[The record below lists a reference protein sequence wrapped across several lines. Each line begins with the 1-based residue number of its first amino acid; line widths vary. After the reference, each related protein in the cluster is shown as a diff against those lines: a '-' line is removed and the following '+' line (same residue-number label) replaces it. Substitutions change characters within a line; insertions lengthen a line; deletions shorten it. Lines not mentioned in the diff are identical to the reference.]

1 MNHLKYI
8 ASCVSLACLPLA
20 GLYANPDG
28 GVVVN
33 GSASF
38 SQQGNTLNITNT
50 PGTIINWQQF
60 SIQSGETTRFIQ
72 QSTDSAV
79 LNRVVGQDP
88 SQILGQLQ
96 SNGRVFL
103 INPNG
108 ILFGQGSVID
118 VNGLVASTLKMSDA
132 DFLSKNL
139 NFSGDGSDGTISNQ
153 GTITTA
159 EGGFVYLI
167 APDIENSGVITSPK
181 GEVLLA
187 AGHSVQLVNSANPDI
202 RVKLTA
208 PDGQALNVGEIITKG
223 GKTSI
228 YAGLINQQG
237 TVNADS
243 AVADENGNIFFK
255 ASKHTTLS
263 SNSITTANGT
273 SGGRITIKTTEGLTE
288 VSGEVSATGSDG
300 DGGEIQILGN
310 QVGIIEN
317 AKIDASGLK
326 SGGTVLIGG
335 SNKGANPDIQNATAT
350 YVGRNTNVRADA
362 GNNGDGGTVI
372 VWSDET
378 TRAYGT
384 IRAQGGKI
392 SGNGGY
398 VETSGGYLDVSGL
411 NLDVSATNGNGGTW
425 LLDPY
430 NITISATT
438 TVNTTAGP
446 TYTPTATGSNILNSD
461 INTQLNAGTAVIVD
475 TTGVGG
481 ENGDITVNAA
491 ISKTSGAATSLTL
504 KAHNN
509 IITNSSISSS
519 TGALDITLLADQDS
533 NNTGSVTL
541 NNTLNS
547 LNGNITITSAGDVT
561 LNSGTNTINAGT
573 GTAILTSNLGAIIG
587 DPMGAPTDITANTV
601 QLNAAN
607 GINANGGAAQFT
619 TKATSLAFNN
629 SGTGLV
635 RIHNSV
641 AGAATVSG
649 SNNSGDIII
658 QNSDSTNT
666 LTVGNITASNGLIS
680 LNSDIIDITGNVN
693 AGSNTVYLKNFV
705 NNAAISVGGSAL
717 FDISSTELAN
727 ISAGNIQIG
736 KDTFGNYAG
745 AATIASSSAVNM
757 GGKNVWITAQNGIS
771 FSANNITNSGGQL
784 YADNIT
790 SGNITTGSGVITAD
804 NVQFRSIGNI
814 NIGSGGITSTA
825 AGNIYLLAADV
836 NISGSVN
843 AGTNN
848 VFLAPYLSG
857 TAMSIGGSQT
867 FDLTT
872 TDLTNITSNSITI
885 GENLSSAVYASTI
898 DVASSAAV
906 NIGAKTL
913 KVHSNGNIT
922 FGANNFTATGGDIN
936 FKSDAGTITTGSGLV
951 SSDILVLE
959 APGLISVGTGGLT
972 TTNYSGLNGGNVYIS
987 GTVTSPIFYLSI
999 FTPGSTIGIGSGQAY
1014 NIAQADI
1021 DFINATTTYIG
1032 NNPYVNN
1039 TGFVDMG
1046 SAASIDFANRTVVI
1060 KSDNGMVLGA
1070 NPFKATGGNLTFTSV
1085 NSGFDITTGTGNVAA
1100 NTLSFNSGRDIIVG
1114 SGGLNALG
1122 AISLNAANSITQN
1135 GNLTSNG
1142 SGVSS
1147 LTATSGNIV
1156 MAAATTTTSGS
1167 ANLNYSAGGY
1177 MTLNLLDS
1185 GTANTT
1191 LNAGTNIIDQN
1202 GAGVNNIKAN
1212 NLTVSSGG
1220 NADLDY
1226 QITGTLNASGVVGV
1240 PNLRTYP
1247 ATGGTSTTE
1256 PLVITLATVTNTTNS
1271 IITDTTITSTTET
1284 TAPLSDTTTTG
1295 NTDDPTS
1302 TTSDEDQVDPSA
1314 ADSTKDKTKTKV
1326 VDAKKLP
1333 ICK

>member
-1 MNHLKYI
+1 MNRLTII
-8 ASCVSLACLPLA
+8 ASCVSLACLPVTA
-20 GLYANPDG
+20 IYANPEA

-33 GSASF
+33 GSARF
-38 SQQGNTLNITNT
+38 SQQGSTLNITNT
-50 PGTIINWQQF
+50 PGTIINWQKF

-72 QSTDSAV
+72 QSVDSAV

-96 SNGRVFL
+96 SNGQVFL

-118 VNGLVASTLKMSDA
+118 VNGLVASTLKMSNA
-132 DFLSKNL
+132 DFLEKNL
-139 NFSGDGSDGTISNQ
+139 NFSGDGSNTAINNQ

-167 APDIENSGVITSPK
+167 ASDIANSGLITSPK
-181 GEVLLA
+181 GEVILA
-187 AGHSVQLVNSANPDI
+187 AGHSVQLVNSNNPDI
-202 RVKLTA
+202 RVTLAA
-208 PDGQALNVGEIITKG
+208 PQGEALNVGEIITHG

-228 YAGLINQQG
+228 YAGLIHQQG

-243 AVADENGNIFFK
+243 AVVDENGKIFFK
-255 ASKHTTLS
+255 ASKQTTLS
-263 SNSITTANGT
+263 ANSVTTANGIN
-273 SGGRITIKTTEGLTE
+273 GGSVTIKTTEGLSE
-288 VSGEVSATGSDG
+288 VSGTVSANGANGQGG
-300 DGGEIQILGN
+300 DIQILGN
-310 QVGIIEN
+310 QVGIIDH
-317 AKIDASGLK
+317 AAIVASGLK
-326 SGGTVLIGG
+326 GGGSVLIGG
-335 SNKGANPDIQNATAT
+335 DNKGNNPEVQNATAT
-350 YVGRNTNVRADA
+350 FVGVNTQVHADA
-362 GNNGDGGTVI
+362 ASEGDGGTVI
-372 VWSDET
+372 VWSDDA
-378 TRAYGT
+378 TRVYGT
-384 IRAQGGKI
+384 VTAKGGNTT
-392 SGNGGY
+392 GNGGY
-398 VETSGGYLDVSGL
+398 VETSGGYLGVTGL
-411 NLDVSATNGNGGTW
+411 KLDVSATNGNGGTW

-430 NITISATT
+430 NITISGTT
-438 TVNTTAGP
+438 TVNSTAGP
-446 TYTPTATGSNILNSD
+446 TYTPTATGSNILNTD
-461 INTQLNAGTAVIVD
+461 INAQLNAGTAVVVD
-475 TTGVGG
+475 TTGAGA
-481 ENGDITVNAA
+481 ENGDITVSAA

-509 IITNSSISSS
+509 IITNASISSS
-519 TGALDITLLADQDS
+519 SGALDIALTADQDS
-533 NNTGSVTL
+533 NNTGAVTL

-547 LNGNITITSAGDVT
+547 LNGNITIASAGDVT

-573 GTAILTSNLGAIIG
+573 GTATLTSNLGVISG
-587 DPMGAPTDITANTV
+587 DPAGGPTDVTATTV

-607 GINANGGAAQFT
+607 GIYANGGSAQFT
-619 TKATSLAFNN
+619 TKATSLGFSN

-641 AGAATVSG
+641 VGAASVTG
-649 SNNSGDIII
+649 TNNSGDIII
-658 QNSDSTNT
+658 QNTDSANA

-705 NNAAISVGGSAL
+705 NNAVISVGGSAL
-717 FDISSTELAN
+717 FDINSTELAN

-745 AATIASSSAVNM
+745 TATIASSSAVNM
-757 GGKNVWITAQNGIS
+757 GGKNVWITAKNGIT

-790 SGNITTGSGVITAD
+790 TGNITTGSGVITSD

-825 AGNIYLLAADV
+825 AGNIYLLGADV
-836 NISGSVN
+836 NIAGPVN
-843 AGTNN
+843 AGTND
-848 VFLAPYLSG
+848 VYLGPYLSG

-872 TDLTNITSNSITI
+872 TDITNITANTIHI

-913 KVHSNGNIT
+913 KVHSTGNIT
-922 FGANNFTATGGDIN
+922 FGTNNFSAAGGDIN
-936 FKSDAGTITTGSGLV
+936 FKSDSGTITTGSGLV

-959 APGLISVGTGGLT
+959 APGLISVGTGGIT

-1039 TGFVDMG
+1039 TGFIDMG
-1046 SAASIDFANRTVVI
+1046 SAASIDFGTRTVVM
-1060 KSDNGMVLGA
+1060 KSDNGMSLGA
-1070 NPFKATGGNLTFTSV
+1070 NAFKATGGNLTFTSV
-1085 NSGFDITTGTGNVAA
+1085 NSGYDITTGAGNIAA
-1100 NTLSFNSGRDIIVG
+1100 NSLTFNSGRDISVG
-1114 SGGLNALG
+1114 AGGLNTVGSL
-1122 AISLNAANSITQN
+1122 SLNAANSVSQN
-1135 GNLTSNG
+1135 GNLTSSG
-1142 SGVSS
+1142 SGNTT
-1147 LTATSGNIV
+1147 LAATSGNIV
-1156 MAAATTTTSGS
+1156 MAAGTTTSSGN
-1167 ANLNYSAGGY
+1167 ANISYTAGGY

-1191 LNAGTNIIDQN
+1191 LNAGTNILDQN
-1202 GAGVNNIKAN
+1202 GIGTNNINAN

-1220 NADLDY
+1220 NSDLDY
-1226 QITGTLNASGVVGV
+1226 QISGTLNASGVVGI

-1247 ATGGTSTTE
+1247 SSSSSSTTE
-1256 PLVITLATVTNTTNS
+1256 PLVITLATVTDTTNS
-1271 IITDTTITSTTET
+1271 ITSDTTVTSTTT
-1284 TAPLSDTTTTG
+1284 TAPITEDTTT
-1295 NTDDPTS
+1295 DTS
-1302 TTSDEDQVDPSA
+1302 GDSNSDEDTQADPSA
-1314 ADSTKDKTKTKV
+1314 AGSEKDTTGTNQV
-1326 VDAKKLP
+1326 AAKKLP